1 MVDADLGG
9 GHTSGKNGNSVMAAV
24 TFLNESH
31 CYSYSKSIKAVCLAT
46 YRSEYYALTE
56 GSQMAIWIARV
67 LRDLEFKVSFP
78 CPVVGDNQSALATA
92 SVPETKQSRHI
103 NLREHWIRNVL
114 HLGDLITGFIPGKL
128 NAANVGT
135 KILARVQF
143 ILEGGWYLRGIHSMV
158 YQDQIAPLLKDLW
171 LWTHQWY
178 HETADKRKALAEKEE
193 AAKRPKQK
201 GDDEA

>member
-1 MVDADLGG
+1 LL
-9 GHTSGKNGNSVMAAV
+9 H
-24 TFLNESH
+24 
-31 CYSYSKSIKAVCLAT
+31 SYSKSIKAVCLAT
-46 YRSEYYALTE
+46 YQSEYYALTE
-56 GSQMAIWIARV
+56 GSQMAIWMARV

-92 SVPETKQSRHI
+92 SVPETKQQAVEAYKLEGALDSKRPPPWGSH
-103 NLREHWIRNVL
+103 HCWIR
-114 HLGDLITGFIPGKL
+114 IPGKL
-128 NAANVGT
+128 NAANAGT